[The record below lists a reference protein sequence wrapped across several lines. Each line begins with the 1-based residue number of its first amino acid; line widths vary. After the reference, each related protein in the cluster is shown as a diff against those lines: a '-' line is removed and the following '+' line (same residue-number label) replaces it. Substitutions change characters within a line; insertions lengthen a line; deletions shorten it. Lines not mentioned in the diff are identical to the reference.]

1 MPNRISEARRSV
13 SVVALLLLYPWAGGC
28 MWAGL
33 GWAGLGW
40 RVDAVPDLSVLSLT
54 GTRH

>member
-1 MPNRISEARRSV
+1 M

-33 GWAGLGW
+33 G
-40 RVDAVPDLSVLSLT
+40 VDAVPDLSVLSLT
-54 GTRH
+54 GTRHKALG